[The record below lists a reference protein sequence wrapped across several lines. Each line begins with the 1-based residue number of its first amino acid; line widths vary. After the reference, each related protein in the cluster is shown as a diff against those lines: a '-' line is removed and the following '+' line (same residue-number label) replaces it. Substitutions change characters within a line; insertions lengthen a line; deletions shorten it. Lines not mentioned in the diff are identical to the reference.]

1 MRFREQTEEEAV
13 EINLTPL
20 IDVVFLLL
28 IFFMVS
34 TTFSK
39 ESQLQIK
46 LPEASAVAQPEEQ
59 PRTLE
64 VDINAGGLY
73 AIKGPADEQPR
84 QLLQDTPEALR
95 RALQAAKGDEGDLL
109 VVIRADRKTPHE
121 AVIRALDASRR
132 LGLSRVTFA
141 TQQAVAGD
149 ASQ

>member
-1 MRFREQTEEEAV
+1 MRFREQNEEEAV

-39 ESQLQIK
+39 ETQLHIK
-46 LPEASAVAQPEEQ
+46 LPEATATAQPEDQSKE
-59 PRTLE
+59 LE
-64 VDINAGGLY
+64 IDISASGMF
-73 AIKGPADEQPR
+73 AIKGPADKEAR
-84 QLLQDTPEALR
+84 QLLQDTPQALR
-95 RALQAAKGDEGDLL
+95 RALKAAMGEQSDLL
-109 VVIRADRKTPHE
+109 VVVRADRKTPHE

-141 TQQAVAGD
+141 TQQAVAGEK
-149 ASQ
+149 SQ